1 MFGES
6 TSDGGTG
13 STTSTADRLGD
24 HPATNDT
31 VSLALDQVR
40 TAASP
45 FPLDSR
51 EESSSTLDYQEEAGA
66 MRAIDRYGKT
76 D

>member
-1 MFGES
+1 MCGES
-6 TSDGGTG
+6 TSEDGTG
-13 STTSTADRLGD
+13 STASSADRLGD
-24 HPATNDT
+24 RPPNDT